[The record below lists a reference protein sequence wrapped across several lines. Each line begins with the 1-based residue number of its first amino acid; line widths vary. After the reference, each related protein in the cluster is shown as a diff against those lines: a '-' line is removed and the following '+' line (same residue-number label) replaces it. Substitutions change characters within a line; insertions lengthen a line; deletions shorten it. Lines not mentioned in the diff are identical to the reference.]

1 MAGWPF
7 WAATSDERIELAFDL
22 AELQPGEHLI
32 DLGCGDGR
40 VLLRAAAFRD
50 ARVTG
55 VELDP
60 DLAARARQLLADHDI
75 DDTQATVVEADFTT
89 VDLTEVDVVFAYLS
103 PATLQRL
110 EPHLAAHLAPSA
122 RLVTTGYAAPGWE
135 PDGRSE
141 RCYLYRPPMTPRPV
155 DRTKRGWDSAG
166 VLVALPPDTQT
177 LAGVKLHADG
187 APLEVRIA
195 PGGLADVAALRTGA
209 DHPRAGD
216 EVVVDLRF
224 DPRPTATRIAG
235 ALELIG
241 RDEPPFQVFA
251 VFDAGPS
258 GVWGLSATG
267 CDAVGAAFA
276 SGGDL
281 AATLAEARAST
292 PP

>member
-7 WAATSDERIELAFDL
+7 WAATSDERIELALDL

-40 VLLRAAAFRD
+40 VLLRAAAFRR

-60 DLAARARQLLADHDI
+60 ALAEQARGLLAEHDI
-75 DDTQATVVEADFTT
+75 RGATVVEADFTSL
-89 VDLTEVDVVFAYLS
+89 DLTDADVVFAYLS

-110 EPHLAAHLAPSA
+110 EGHLQRNLKPSA
-122 RLVTTGYAAPGWE
+122 RLVTTGYAVPGWE

-155 DRTKRGWDSAG
+155 DRAKRGWDSAG

-187 APLEVRIA
+187 DPLEVRIA
-195 PGGLADVAALRTGA
+195 DGGLADVAALRTGA
-209 DHPRAGD
+209 DHADAGD

-224 DPRPTATRIAG
+224 EPRAAGTRIAG
-235 ALELIG
+235 ALELVG
-241 RDEPPFQVFA
+241 RDAPPFQVFA
-251 VFDAGPS
+251 VVDDGPS
-258 GVWGLSATG
+258 GVWGLSPTG

-276 SGGDL
+276 ADGDL
-281 AATLAEARAST
+281 SATLAEARAST